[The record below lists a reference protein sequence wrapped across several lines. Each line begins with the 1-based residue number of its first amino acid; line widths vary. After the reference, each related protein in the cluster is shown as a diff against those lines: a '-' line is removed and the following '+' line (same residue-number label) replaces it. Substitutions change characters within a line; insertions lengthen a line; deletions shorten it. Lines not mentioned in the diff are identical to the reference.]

1 MLKKTA
7 KYSFFILIIVLVSAI
22 ALPQNSLRAQSN
34 LRIFEDIGGGGDGT
48 TSSSSD
54 SDNSF
59 IYIAGGLVI
68 AGVIAYALFINKDK
82 KSEVETDSTQ
92 AFNQLKPIG
101 NALYSNSFEKEITA
115 VKESFPVDI
124 LMGIRRDDAF
134 LSDQT
139 YIMGVSVRF

>member
-7 KYSFFILIIVLVSAI
+7 KYSFFILIIVLVSSI
-22 ALPQNSLRAQSN
+22 ALPQSSLLAQTN
-34 LRIFEDIGGGGDGT
+34 LRIYEDIGGGSGT

-59 IYIAGGLVI
+59 IYIAGGLLI
-68 AGVIAYALFINKDK
+68 AGVIAYALFIKKDK
-82 KSEVETDSTQ
+82 KSDKEADSTQ
-92 AFNQLKPIG
+92 ALNQLNPAG
-101 NALYSNSFEKEITA
+101 NELYANNLDKEITA

-124 LMGIRRDDAF
+124 LLGIRREDAF
-134 LSDQT
+134 ISDKT